1 MNIRI
6 TLSFVFALFCGSLS
20 LWAQSNVNYV
30 LDVSKTEE
38 TVELDGMLNEAI
50 WNTADKTSRFIQNF
64 PTDSLLATSQ
74 TEVMV
79 TFNDQFLYVAGT
91 CFENSDKAHIIQ
103 SLKRDY
109 AWPLNENLGVFFD
122 TFNDYS
128 TGFNFGLSPAGVQRE
143 GLVTSGGERN
153 VSTDWDCKWYSA
165 VHDYGDRWTF
175 EMAIP
180 FKSIRYNQTSKS
192 WNMILVRLDLKN
204 NERSTW
210 APVPQG
216 FRMSSF
222 NFAGKLNFLDDLPKS
237 GTNIS
242 FIPFISGSTGQ
253 NFENNETQLT
263 TGAVGFDAKIG
274 VTSSLNLDL
283 TVNPDFSQV
292 DVDEQVTNLDRF
304 EIFFPEK
311 RQFFLENSDLFA
323 QNGFPPA
330 RPFFSRRIGI
340 ASSNLTIDG
349 IDSTRNG
356 QVPIVYGARLSGKLG
371 NNWRIGALNMLTR
384 DSKDL
389 GLPQQMY
396 SVGVIER
403 KVFASS
409 RVGLVVVN
417 KESLGVSLAD
427 TSKYYYNR
435 SLFDVKDTFIGEDS
449 IRLNNS
455 NTVFGGDFNFRS
467 SNNKIESN
475 VFYHASLTSGKSNY
489 GYAYGA
495 YFGYILRSL
504 KLRFFTVGVSED
516 YNAEVGFVQRN
527 DVRTV
532 GTFSD
537 FAFYPKSSVINN
549 HGPGIN
555 ATVTTDLAM
564 NVTDY
569 NVSIGYQ
576 FSFLNTMSIEAS
588 FERIYQK
595 LRNSFDPTRSGG
607 AELLEGEAHDWNA
620 VSFNF
625 NTDTRKLISFRGG
638 MSYGGFYN
646 GNRLNMRAQVQYRYQ
661 PYMSIGLRTDYND
674 IELPEPYSNANYLL
688 VGPRVDLTFTDKLF
702 FTTFVQYNEQADN
715 VNINARFQWRYKPAS
730 DLFIV
735 YTDNYL
741 PAPWNVK
748 NRALV
753 VKLNYWLN
761 I

>member
-1 MNIRI
+1 MKTRT
-6 TLSFVFALFCGSLS
+6 TLPLLFALFCGTLS
-20 LWAQSNVNYV
+20 LLAQSNKPLSLN
-30 LDVSKTEE
+30 VSKTQE
-38 TVELDGMLNEAI
+38 TLEIDGKLNEAI
-50 WNTADKTSRFIQNF
+50 WRTADKTSSFIQNF

-79 TFNDQFLYVAGT
+79 TFNDQFLYVGGT
-91 CFENSDKAHIIQ
+91 CYENSEKEHIIQ
-103 SLKRDY
+103 SLKRDFN
-109 AWPLNENLGVFFD
+109 WPLNENLGVFFD
-122 TFNDYS
+122 TFNDKS
-128 TGFNFGLSPAGVQRE
+128 TGFNFGITPAGVQRE
-143 GLVTSGGERN
+143 GLVTSGSERS

-165 VHDYGDRWTF
+165 VHDYGDKWTF

-180 FKSIRYNQTSKS
+180 FKSIRYNHTSKS

-222 NFAGKLNFLDDLPKS
+222 NFAGKLNFMDDLPKS

-253 NFENNETQLT
+253 NFEDNELQET

-274 VTSSLNLDL
+274 LTSSLNLDL

-340 ASSNLTIDG
+340 ASSDLTING
-349 IDSTRNG
+349 LDSTRNG
-356 QVPIVYGARLSGKLG
+356 QVPILYGARLSGKLG

-384 DSKDL
+384 ASEDL

-396 SVGVIER
+396 SVGVVER
-403 KVFASS
+403 KLFASS

-417 KESLGVSLAD
+417 KKSLGVNLSD
-427 TSKYYYNR
+427 TSKYYFNE
-435 SLFDVKDTFIGEDS
+435 SIFDVKDSYIGEDS
-449 IRLNNS
+449 IRLNIS
-455 NTVFGGDFNFRS
+455 NTVLGGDFNFRS
-467 SNNKIESN
+467 SDNKFESN
-475 VFYHASLTSGKSNY
+475 VFYHSSLTSGKSNY
-489 GYAYGA
+489 EYAYGA
-495 YFGYILRSL
+495 YVGYILRRL
-504 KLRFFTVGVSED
+504 KLRVYTVGVSED

-527 DVRTV
+527 SVRTM
-532 GTFSD
+532 GTFSE
-537 FAFYPKSSVINN
+537 FAFYPKNSSINN

-555 ATVTTDLAM
+555 ASVTTDLAM
-564 NVTDY
+564 NITDY
-569 NVSIGYQ
+569 AISIGYQ
-576 FSFLNTMSIEAS
+576 LKFLNTMSIEAS
-588 FERIYQK
+588 FDRIYQK
-595 LRNSFDPTRSGG
+595 LRNNFDPTRSDGF
-607 AELLEGEAHDWNA
+607 ELLEGEAHDWNA
-620 VSFNF
+620 FSFNF
-625 NTDTRKLISFRGG
+625 NTDTRRLVSFRGG

-646 GNRLNMRAQVQYRYQ
+646 GNRLNIKGQLQYRYQ
-661 PYMSIGLRTDYND
+661 PYMSIGLRGDYND
-674 IELPEPYSNANYLL
+674 IELPEPYNNAKYLL
-688 VGPRVDLTFTDKLF
+688 LGPRIDLTFTDKLF

-753 VKLNYWLN
+753 LKLNYWLN